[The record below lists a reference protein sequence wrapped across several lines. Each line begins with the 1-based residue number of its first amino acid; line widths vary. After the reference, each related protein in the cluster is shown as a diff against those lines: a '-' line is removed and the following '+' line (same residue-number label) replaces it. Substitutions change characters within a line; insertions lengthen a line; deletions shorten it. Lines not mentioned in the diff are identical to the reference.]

1 MVTDPVS
8 VIILVFL
15 GSWEMLKNLW
25 YYIVAGIIA
34 GSMASVLLPA
44 ERLTKLFSGKAG
56 KLLPISAVA
65 GIGSPLCTYS
75 TVPFFM
81 GLLKKGMPV
90 GPVATFL
97 VASSALNPQM
107 ILLTAGALGWRMA
120 VVQGISVLVMAVLV
134 GILASTVDRNT
145 LVSFTTVKDLSRHER
160 HGHTNQ
166 TVSIWRQLI
175 HSALGIAEHVVFYFV
190 IGIIVANTVAVL
202 VSMSGLLNH
211 VSNLARW
218 YTVPL
223 ASVVG
228 IPLYVCGGAAI
239 PLLRVGGDLGVSQGA
254 ILAFLIV
261 GPATRIV
268 QLVGL
273 STVFNKRAV
282 VMYVLFI
289 MLFGTI
295 LGLGV
300 DIMAGDLL
308 RLAPLQ
314 TDL

>member
-8 VIILVFL
+8 VIILVL
-15 GSWEMLKNLW
+15 LSSWDMLKNLW

-34 GSMASVLLPA
+34 GSVATVLMPA

-75 TVPFFM
+75 TVPFFL

-107 ILLTAGALGWRMA
+107 IMLTAGALGWRMA
-120 VVQGISVLVMAVLV
+120 VVQGISVLIMAVLV
-134 GILASTVDRNT
+134 GILASIGHQDT
-145 LVSFTTVKDLSRHER
+145 LISLPTVKELSRHER
-160 HGHTNQ
+160 HGHANEAG
-166 TVSIWRQLI
+166 SICRQLI
-175 HSALGIAEHVVFYFV
+175 RSALGIAEHVVFYFV
-190 IGIIVANTVAVL
+190 IGIVVANAVAVL
-202 VSMSGLLNH
+202 VTMSGLLNH
-211 VSNLARW
+211 VSNLAKW

-273 STVFNKRAV
+273 STVFSKRAV
-282 VMYVLFI
+282 IMYVLFV

-300 DIMAGDLL
+300 DIMGGDLL
-308 RLAPLQ
+308 RLAPMQ
-314 TDL
+314 TAL